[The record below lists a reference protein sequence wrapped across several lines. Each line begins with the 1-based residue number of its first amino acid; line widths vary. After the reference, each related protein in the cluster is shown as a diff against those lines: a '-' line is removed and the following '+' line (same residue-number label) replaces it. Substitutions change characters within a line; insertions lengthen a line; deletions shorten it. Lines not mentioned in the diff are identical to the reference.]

1 MRRTNRARY
10 RLTGNGRQTLC
21 NGVLWADQFLDGQQR
36 ENRSFSRVTI
46 ASRLIPIG
54 FRVPAVYLKPAF

>member
-1 MRRTNRARY
+1 MQERRPR
-10 RLTGNGRQTLC
+10 RLPAID
-21 NGVLWADQFLDGQQR
+21 GVLWTDQFLDGQQR